1 MSLTDDQ
8 VAGELKK
15 MTAFIKQ
22 EAQEKAREIQIKA
35 DEEFAIE
42 KSKLVRSECASIDSQ
57 YERKFKQAELA
68 QQIARSNVTNKT
80 RLKILSARQELLNDI
95 FEETR
100 NKLKDVGKDG
110 DKYTKVM
117 EGLILEGTYA
127 LMEDTVE
134 IRAKKEDHDVV
145 KKAIEAASSS
155 YEQESG
161 RKVKIELDEED
172 PLPSERYLKKKRQK
186 QSPQPILR
194 NSHISQFRFIVYFLH

>member
-1 MSLTDDQ
+1 
-8 VAGELKK
+8 

-100 NKLKDVGKDG
+100 NKLKEVGKDEE
-110 DKYTKVM
+110 KYTKVM

-127 LMEDTVE
+127 LMEDQVE

-172 PLPSERYLKKKRQK
+172 PLPSERYRLKKK
-186 QSPQPILR
+186 STILEFTFFFTTLMVFFEF
-194 NSHISQFRFIVYFLH
+194 NLY

>member
-1 MSLTDDQ
+1 
-8 VAGELKK
+8 

-42 KSKLVRSECASIDSQ
+42 KGKLVRSECASIDSQ

-80 RLKILSARQELLNDI
+80 RLKILGARQELLNNI

-100 NKLKDVGKDG
+100 NKLKDVSKDEE
-110 DKYTKVM
+110 KYTKVV

-127 LMEDTVE
+127 LMEDKVE

-145 KKAIEAASSS
+145 KKAIDSASSS

-172 PLPSERYLKKKRQK
+172 PLPSER
-186 QSPQPILR
+186 
-194 NSHISQFRFIVYFLH
+194 